1 MKPFLE
7 TALASI
13 IAGFMVD
20 IILFPLDTMKT
31 WTQEEKK
38 TMNKNECM
46 VFKKGIKRNIYS
58 GLGGMII
65 GSIPSSFVFFTI
77 YETTRSILIED
88 EFKKMINKTWNIE
101 KDILLS
107 ENESKM
113 KDSVEKR
120 STIFS
125 CSFAACLSELA
136 ACIVRVPSE
145 VIKQRTQAG
154 QYNSSWEAFVDI
166 FPGKK
171 GRRFG
176 GLYCGFVSTII
187 RDIPFAVLQFPLW
200 EITKQKMSEA
210 SNMKILSNI
219 HISFLEETTL
229 STALQSAISGSIAS
243 SIAAALTTP
252 LDVIKTRTILSQTK
266 PNWINCA
273 TRIVKEE
280 GIRALFKG
288 ITFRITWISIGGAL
302 FLGTYDGVHRL
313 ISNLS
318 NQDSKQNS

>member
-38 TMNKNECM
+38 NMNKNEYK
-46 VFKKGIKRNIYS
+46 VFKQGMKRNIYS
-58 GLGGMII
+58 GLGGMIM

-88 EFKKMINKTWNIE
+88 EYKKIINKTWNIE
-101 KDILLS
+101 KDVLLNK
-107 ENESKM
+107 NESKM
-113 KDSVEKR
+113 SDLMDRR
-120 STIFS
+120 SMILS

-136 ACIVRVPSE
+136 ACIVRMPSE

-154 QYNSSWEAFVDI
+154 QYSSSWEAFVDI

-171 GRRFG
+171 NQRYG

-187 RDIPFAVLQFPLW
+187 RDIPFSVLQFPLW
-200 EITKQKMSEA
+200 EILKQKMSEN
-210 SNMKILSNI
+210 SNIKILSNI
-219 HISFLEETTL
+219 SIPFLGETTL
-229 STALQSAISGSIAS
+229 SSTLQSAISGSIAS

-252 LDVIKTRTILSQTK
+252 LDVVKTRTILSQTK

-288 ITFRITWISIGGAL
+288 IIFRITWISMGGAL
-302 FLGTYDGVHRL
+302 FLGTYDGVHGL

-318 NQDSKQNS
+318 NQDFKQNF